1 MGRGGIRTNLF
12 NFFGLIVLGVLLAA
26 TASTRPQASSSD
38 MVLGVDPA
46 QSKIHWTLGATMHT
60 VHGTFV
66 LKRGTLR
73 FDPST
78 GKASGEIV
86 ADAASGESGNDSRDK
101 KMHKEVLESARFTEV
116 AFRPD
121 RVDGKVQ
128 SQGPSTVQLHGTFLI
143 HGGEHELTVPVQ
155 ADLNGDHWKGT
166 AKFSVPY
173 ASWGLKNPSS
183 FLLKVD
189 SAVEIEVEMSGS
201 LQK

>member
-38 MVLGVDPA
+38 IVLGVDPA

-66 LKRGTLR
+66 LKRGDLR
-73 FDPST
+73 INQET

-86 ADAASGESGNDSRDK
+86 ANAASGESANESRDK
-101 KMHKEVLESARFTEV
+101 KMHTEVLESARYPEV
-116 AFRPD
+116 IFRVD

-128 SQGPSTVQLHGTFLI
+128 PQGPSTVQLHGAFVI
-143 HGGEHELTVPVQ
+143 HGAEHELTVPVQ

-166 AKFSVPY
+166 AKFTVPY

-189 SAVEIEVEMSGS
+189 PAVEIEVEMSGS